1 MLTKNCPLCG
11 GDGFVE
17 REESIAV
24 RIKRFVRKITTAN
37 NSEAYIL
44 QTSKFMAEYIY
55 QFLDEWEQ
63 EFSRKIFIASVQS
76 FEAAKFRL
84 EYQGDIESAEERVKQ
99 LRLEG
104 KGRTIIYRV

>member
-1 MLTKNCPLCG
+1 M
-11 GDGFVE
+11 
-17 REESIAV
+17 

-44 QTSKFMAEYIY
+44 QTSKLMAEYIY

-63 EFSRKIFIASVQS
+63 EFGRKIFIASMQS
-76 FEAAKFRL
+76 FEAGKFRL
-84 EYQGDIESAEERVKQ
+84 DFQGDSNSAEARAKQ

-104 KGRTIIYRV
+104 KGHTVIYRV